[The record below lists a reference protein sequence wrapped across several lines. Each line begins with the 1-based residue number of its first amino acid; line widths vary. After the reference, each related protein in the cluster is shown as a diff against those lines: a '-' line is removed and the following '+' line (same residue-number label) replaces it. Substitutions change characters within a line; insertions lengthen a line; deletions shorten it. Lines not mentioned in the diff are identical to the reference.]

1 MSVDQPPPYVVIDLR
16 AIYDQLIV
24 LNTKVERLVSKQ
36 DEHERDN
43 ADHEARLR
51 VLEKA
56 RWPLPSV
63 ALLVSLASLGLAV
76 ATKQ

>member
-1 MSVDQPPPYVVIDLR
+1 MALDQPPPYVVIDLR

-51 VLEKA
+51 SLEKG

-76 ATKQ
+76 ATR

>member
-1 MSVDQPPPYVVIDLR
+1 MALDQPPPYVVIDLR

-24 LNTKVERLVSKQ
+24 LSTKVELLVSKQ
-36 DEHERDN
+36 TEHDRES

-51 VLEKA
+51 SLEKA

-63 ALLVSLASLGLAV
+63 ALLVSLASLGLAL
-76 ATKQ
+76 AMR